1 MSDHP
6 DVGKQTCHS
15 KPVVVVEKRDDQDLT
30 RVQGVGKQIPSFKEK
45 LLGQSGTV
53 QGSYSIAELD
63 VEVTN
68 RRRRN
73 VNLHGAVGRNSG
85 VTRNKKVMGSRF
97 ESLSSDIMDVNE
109 EITELQPLGDVS
121 GRRDVLRKGS
131 LATTECEQGTQDIV
145 GSVENSSREVAE
157 ARVEADGVNKAVASL
172 EKVAMVTSS
181 LNSEKH
187 MAVLVGSTEET
198 RIHWNTKGRVL
209 PASIRGSTVKSG
221 SRFQLG
227 VKGGASTSIV
237 NKKVV
242 DRSASKAK
250 VSGRLA
256 NLVSDLDKA
265 AAEEEPRATMSRK
278 PTGVDKIQVD

>member
-63 VEVTN
+63 VEETCGVTETALVDGEKVSEPRNPEDLYGPWMQVTN

-145 GSVENSSREVAE
+145 GSVEVLRRGRAVDPRPSLGAVN
-157 ARVEADGVNKAVASL
+157 RVG
-172 EKVAMVTSS
+172 
-181 LNSEKH
+181 
-187 MAVLVGSTEET
+187 
-198 RIHWNTKGRVL
+198 
-209 PASIRGSTVKSG
+209 
-221 SRFQLG
+221 
-227 VKGGASTSIV
+227 
-237 NKKVV
+237 
-242 DRSASKAK
+242 K
-250 VSGRLA
+250 VSA
-256 NLVSDLDKA
+256 N
-265 AAEEEPRATMSRK
+265 
-278 PTGVDKIQVD
+278 

>member
-1 MSDHP
+1 
-6 DVGKQTCHS
+6 
-15 KPVVVVEKRDDQDLT
+15 
-30 RVQGVGKQIPSFKEK
+30 
-45 LLGQSGTV
+45 
-53 QGSYSIAELD
+53 
-63 VEVTN
+63 
-68 RRRRN
+68 
-73 VNLHGAVGRNSG
+73 
-85 VTRNKKVMGSRF
+85 
-97 ESLSSDIMDVNE
+97 
-109 EITELQPLGDVS
+109 
-121 GRRDVLRKGS
+121 
-131 LATTECEQGTQDIV
+131 
-145 GSVENSSREVAE
+145 
-157 ARVEADGVNKAVASL
+157 
-172 EKVAMVTSS
+172 MVTSS